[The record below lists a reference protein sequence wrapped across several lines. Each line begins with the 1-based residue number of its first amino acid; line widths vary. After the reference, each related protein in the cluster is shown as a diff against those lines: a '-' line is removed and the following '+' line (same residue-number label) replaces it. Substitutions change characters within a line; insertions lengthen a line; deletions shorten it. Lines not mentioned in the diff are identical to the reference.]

1 MFVACAI
8 CVSEKIL
15 LYPAAAD
22 RTIIRSVCVILEK
35 AEMSAK
41 ASVHIKSIKIY
52 MHMCECV
59 RARLHVRVRARL
71 RARVCMCAC
80 VRVCMCAFA
89 CACALTY
96 ALRYVLETLSY
107 MCFGCVRECV
117 LYCLLVLRVH
127 E

>member
-71 RARVCMCAC
+71 HARVCARLHVRVRARLHVRVRACVCVCMCVCAC
-80 VRVCMCAFA
+80 VF
-89 CACALTY
+89 TFI
-96 ALRYVLETLSY
+96 TLASICVVSY
-107 MCFGCVRECV
+107 S
-117 LYCLLVLRVH
+117 
-127 E
+127 